1 VANATPARFGS
12 IDNGDDG
19 TFANDF
25 ALMLKVWAGEVLS
38 AFAERNIIAPLV
50 RNKTIATGK
59 TAQFI
64 VSGKADAGYHT
75 PGVQLLGTQS
85 VPFAERT
92 INVDPAMISDAFIAN
107 FDEVIAHYDG
117 RKEHTVQL
125 ARALARKSDKQLLQL
140 LVLAARAA
148 AVVTGLSGGSVLVDA
163 NFETD
168 GEALYQGLFDAQ
180 QAMDEKDIPEESRYA
195 VFKPE
200 QFSLLARETKFHN
213 QDWGGTGS
221 IADGDVHKLAGFKIL
236 KSNNLPQSNISVDS
250 PAPNNTYHAN
260 FTNTMGVCFQGE
272 AIGVVSVRDMVMEQA
287 YDVSRQGTLLVAKKI
302 QGAGILRPD
311 CSVEMA
317 KA

>member
-92 INVDPAMISDAFIAN
+92 INVDPAMISDAFSRAS
-107 FDEVIAHYDG
+107 
-117 RKEHTVQL
+117 RTSSSCSSWSSRP
-125 ARALARKSDKQLLQL
+125 ARLR
-140 LVLAARAA
+140 
-148 AVVTGLSGGSVLVDA
+148 
-163 NFETD
+163 
-168 GEALYQGLFDAQ
+168 
-180 QAMDEKDIPEESRYA
+180 
-195 VFKPE
+195 
-200 QFSLLARETKFHN
+200 
-213 QDWGGTGS
+213 W
-221 IADGDVHKLAGFKIL
+221 
-236 KSNNLPQSNISVDS
+236 S
-250 PAPNNTYHAN
+250 PA
-260 FTNTMGVCFQGE
+260 
-272 AIGVVSVRDMVMEQA
+272 
-287 YDVSRQGTLLVAKKI
+287 
-302 QGAGILRPD
+302 
-311 CSVEMA
+311 
-317 KA
+317 